1 MSDLIPPDDRF
12 GETMRAPSAVPA
24 MLPGSPG
31 QGTMIEQARAVADV
45 RAAIMIAREDPRIE
59 ADCVEEM
66 RRACSMKEMAEVAFF
81 RVKRGKDDGGGDNMV
96 TGPTIDLANE
106 LSRCWRNINSG
117 HKELSRN
124 DQLGQSEVLAYAW
137 DIEKNNRREQTI
149 IIPHKRGKYRVNETQ
164 GIREVIA
171 GVAARVEREMIFKV
185 LPAWFRIQAIEL
197 CHETLAKGDGR
208 SMEQRIADCKAK
220 FYGIDIMADALERKI
235 GRPAAQWTPEDIAIL
250 TVVFKSI
257 RRGQSD
263 AADEFPSIAPK
274 GQPDNVKALETALA
288 QSDSATEVSGG
299 ASSGSV
305 SSANETASVGGTI
318 SPAGAQETDATRP
331 ASVSEPTAPVDPAR
345 ESSPSLATAPGAQGG
360 GMRSADAASQF
371 TATAGAGEQVRKT
384 AADGD
389 AAAQAGGLA
398 ANQPPAASDP
408 SFLDRATAALT
419 IDGGVGHRW
428 FRVLEKATA
437 DCPAMGDLS
446 ALHMLPS
453 VVAAAKNAPVQVRS
467 DIAKLFKEAALRL
480 GNVGEEEAA

>member
-12 GETMRAPSAVPA
+12 AETLRGPSAAPA

-81 RVKRGKDDGGGDNMV
+81 RVKRGKDEGGGDNMV

-149 IIPHKRGKYRVNETQ
+149 IIPHKRGKHRVYDTQ

-171 GVAARVEREMIFKV
+171 DVAARVEREMIFKV
-185 LPAWFRIQAIEL
+185 LPTWFRIQAVEL

-208 SMEQRIADCKAK
+208 SMEQRIADCKAA

-235 GRPAAQWTPEDIAIL
+235 GRPAAKWSPEDIAVL

-263 AADEFPSIAPK
+263 AADEFPPVAPK
-274 GQPDNVKALETALA
+274 SQPENVAALEKALNET
-288 QSDSATEVSGG
+288 GP
-299 ASSGSV
+299 ASSGPTWDDP
-305 SSANETASVGGTI
+305 AQTETATDSKVPVDPEAASSPASTVPGTQGGGVDRAPSPAPKNEQQPADDTPWI
-318 SPAGAQETDATRP
+318 DKVTTALLIDGGIGSRWMARLEAALTTCQTMDDLGAIRAIPNVAKALKDAPAHIKSQIDGWFRDAAKRLADAAIPAEEPAGADE
-331 ASVSEPTAPVDPAR
+331 
-345 ESSPSLATAPGAQGG
+345 
-360 GMRSADAASQF
+360 AD
-371 TATAGAGEQVRKT
+371 
-384 AADGD
+384 
-389 AAAQAGGLA
+389 
-398 ANQPPAASDP
+398 
-408 SFLDRATAALT
+408 
-419 IDGGVGHRW
+419 DGGWPGP
-428 FRVLEKATA
+428 K
-437 DCPAMGDLS
+437 
-446 ALHMLPS
+446 
-453 VVAAAKNAPVQVRS
+453 
-467 DIAKLFKEAALRL
+467 
-480 GNVGEEEAA
+480 VGETV